1 MKLLTS
7 KRLILKPISSSDI
20 GDIHLLHSLPEV
32 NRFNTLG
39 MPENLQKTE
48 EVVEKWLMGNDLI
61 FKIELKSEGNFIG
74 IIALHIGN
82 PKFERGE
89 AWYKLHPNF
98 WNNGYAT
105 EALNRII
112 HFGFDQ
118 LKLHR
123 IEAGCAVEN
132 LGSIKVLE
140 KAGMKKEGRKRQSL
154 PLKSGWSDSFE
165 YAIIVTDLQ

>member
-154 PLKSGWSDSFE
+154 PLKSGWADSFE